1 MSDVAVSASDFAPAS
16 GATAPAAPASSPAS
30 GASGRALT
38 AASASTTAAPSDVAG
53 APPAPPVQPPAAA
66 GPAGSAGAP
75 PAFSPGTLALLTLAL
90 AFGTFMEVLDTSI
103 ANVSVPTIAGS
114 LGVASS
120 QGTWVIS
127 SYSVAAAIAVPLTGW
142 LAKRVGEV
150 KLFTMSVSLFALMS
164 ALCGFA
170 NNLES
175 LVFFRL
181 MQGLVSGPMVPLS
194 QTILMRSYPPAKR
207 GLALGLWAM
216 TVVVAPI
223 FGPLLGGYITDNYT
237 WPWIFYI
244 NVPIGIFSAL
254 VCMSALKGRET
265 KTVHIPIDA
274 IGLALLVVGVG
285 SLQMMLDLGKD
296 RDWFNS
302 PFILTL
308 GLTAAI
314 ALTLMLIWELTEAQP
329 IVDLSLFKD
338 RNFALGV
345 LVLALGYC
353 TFFGSVVIFPLWLQ
367 TVMGYTAGKAGL
379 ATAPVGLLA
388 LVLSPMVGR
397 NITKLNLRM
406 VASFA
411 FCVFAFVSFWNSTFT
426 LDTPFLTLLGP
437 RLTQG
442 IGVACFFV
450 PVTTI
455 TLSSVSLDHMA
466 AASGLSNFLR
476 TLSGAIGTA
485 MSTTIWENT
494 AIYHHAVLAE
504 SVNPYSANTSAFTD
518 SLNTLGVI
526 GDTATAQ
533 INSIVT
539 QQGFMLATNDYFR
552 WSGFAFIALAVLVW
566 FTRPPKTAQA
576 HSGH

>member
-1 MSDVAVSASDFAPAS
+1 MSDVA
-16 GATAPAAPASSPAS
+16 ATTAAAPAALPDAPS
-30 GASGRALT
+30 
-38 AASASTTAAPSDVAG
+38 AAPPGQPPAAPPG
-53 APPAPPVQPPAAA
+53 APPA
-66 GPAGSAGAP
+66 GAL
-75 PAFSPGTLALLTLAL
+75 PAFTPGTLALLTLAL

-142 LAKRVGEV
+142 LARRVGEV
-150 KLFTMSVSLFALMS
+150 KLFTISVSLFALMS

-170 NNLES
+170 TNLET

-194 QTILMRSYPPAKR
+194 QTILLRSYPPAKR

-254 VCMSALKGRET
+254 VCIAALKGRET
-265 KTVHIPIDA
+265 PTRHVPLDA
-274 IGLALLVVGVG
+274 IGLALLVIGVG

-302 PFILTL
+302 TFILSL
-308 GLTAAI
+308 GIIAAI
-314 ALTLMLIWELTEAQP
+314 ALSILLIWEVTEAQP
-329 IVDLSLFKD
+329 IVDLTLFKD
-338 RNFALGV
+338 RNFALGA
-345 LVLALGYC
+345 LVMALGYG

-367 TVMGYTAGKAGL
+367 TVMGYTAGNAGL

-388 LVLSPMVGR
+388 LVLSPLVGR
-397 NITKLNLRM
+397 NIMRLNLRL

-411 FCVFAFVSFWNSTFT
+411 FCVFAFVSFWNGTFT
-426 LDTPFLTLLGP
+426 LDTSLVKLLGP

-466 AASGLSNFLR
+466 AAAGLSNFLR

-485 MSTTIWENT
+485 VSTTLWENT
-494 AIYHHAVLAE
+494 AIRHHTFLIE
-504 SVNPYSANTSAFTD
+504 SVNPYSPNTNTFMD
-518 SLNTLGVI
+518 SLGSLGI
-526 GDTATAQ
+526 NGDAVAAQ

-552 WSGFAFIALAVLVW
+552 WSGYAFIGLAVLVW
-566 FTRPPKTAQA
+566 FTRPPKNAQA